1 MKKNKLNAITL
12 RTILGVCVVILVG
25 LSAVG
30 FYFGQNWL
38 RTYAVSVSQTVAN
51 SKASG
56 NDIQTL
62 KTLQQNL
69 LARQDIIAKAT
80 SIIASGQDYQTQT
93 IHDLDK
99 YAVYAD
105 VAISNYSF
113 AQTTTP
119 TASVTSS
126 ATASMATPTQA
137 AAGTGSKAV
146 TITITSPVS
155 YTKLLKFMTA
165 IESNLPKMQISS
177 INLGRVEGGDGSS
190 VRTDQLTIE
199 VYTQ

>member
-1 MKKNKLNAITL
+1 MKKTGMNAITL
-12 RTILGVCVVILVG
+12 RTILSVAVVALVG

-30 FYFGQNWL
+30 FFFGQNWL
-38 RTYAVSVSQTVAN
+38 RTFAVSVSQTVAN

-56 NDIQTL
+56 NNIQTL

-69 LARQDIIAKAT
+69 SARQDIITKAN
-80 SIIASGQDYQTQT
+80 SIVASSQDYQTQT

-99 YAVYAD
+99 YATYAD
-105 VAISNYSF
+105 VAISNYNF
-113 AQTTTP
+113 AQTAAPVTP
-119 TASVTSS
+119 TAGTAPV
-126 ATASMATPTQA
+126 AT
-137 AAGTGSKAV
+137 AAGTGSKSV
-146 TITITSPVS
+146 TVTITSPIS
-155 YTKLLKFMTA
+155 YTKLLKFMAA

-177 INLGRVEGGDGSS
+177 VNLGRVDGGDSNS

>member
-1 MKKNKLNAITL
+1 MKKTGMNAITL
-12 RTILGVCVVILVG
+12 RTILSVTIVGLVG

-30 FYFGQNWL
+30 FFFGQNWL
-38 RTYAVSVSQTVAN
+38 RTFAVSVSQTVAN

-56 NDIQTL
+56 NNIQTL

-69 LARQDIIAKAT
+69 SARQDIITKAN
-80 SIIASGQDYQTQT
+80 SIIASSQDYQTQT

-105 VAISNYSF
+105 VAISNYNF
-113 AQTTTP
+113 AQTAAPAAP
-119 TASVTSS
+119 TAG
-126 ATASMATPTQA
+126 TAQV
-137 AAGTGSKAV
+137 AAGTGSKSV
-146 TITITSPVS
+146 TVTITSPIS
-155 YTKLLKFMTA
+155 YTKLLKFMAA

-177 INLGRVEGGDGSS
+177 VNLGRVDGGDNTS

>member
-1 MKKNKLNAITL
+1 MKKNKLSAITL
-12 RTILGVCVVILVG
+12 RTILSVSVIVLVG
-25 LSAVG
+25 LAAVG

-38 RTYAVSVSQTVAN
+38 RTFAVSVSQTVAN

-69 LARQDIIAKAT
+69 LARQDIITKAT

-105 VAISNYSF
+105 VTISNYSF
-113 AQTTTP
+113 AQTVTPSTP
-119 TASVTSS
+119 TTN
-126 ATASMATPTQA
+126 PTQA
-137 AAGTGSKAV
+137 TAGAGSKAV
-146 TITITSPVS
+146 TVTIISPVS

-165 IESNLPKMQISS
+165 IEGNLPKMQISS